1 MIDNSK
7 KYFLK
12 GLLVLVPDG
21 LRLGKLNKSYLT
33 NTYRNVLKK
42 AIEESYKN
50 KLKILLLPANNF
62 GSLKSEEEM
71 GKDYLLKRGIKKN
84 MIIIG
89 CKKDK
94 RYLDTL
100 DNFNQ
105 VNLYGGKIGG
115 KSFKVHKYLE
125 SGNYNLFT
133 SNMHARRVLKVIK
146 LLKMGKPK
154 RIFLISSVESGSLP
168 KRIFYYKYPIIH
180 NLYEIFANIHL
191 NLKML
196 WL

>member
-1 MIDNSK
+1 MIDNFK

-12 GLLVLVPDG
+12 DLLVVVPDG
-21 LRLGKLNKSYLT
+21 LRLGKLNKPYLT

-42 AIEESYKN
+42 ASKESRKK

-62 GSLKSEEEM
+62 GSLKSEEEI

-89 CKKDK
+89 CKKEN

-105 VNLYGGKIGG
+105 VRLYGGEIG
-115 KSFKVHKYLE
+115 KKPFKAHKYLE
-125 SGNYNLFT
+125 SGNYYLFT
-133 SNMHARRVLKVIK
+133 SNIHCRRVLKAIK
-146 LLKMGKPK
+146 LLKFGKPK
-154 RIFLISSVESGSLP
+154 KIFLISSIESGSLP

-191 NLKML
+191 NLKMI